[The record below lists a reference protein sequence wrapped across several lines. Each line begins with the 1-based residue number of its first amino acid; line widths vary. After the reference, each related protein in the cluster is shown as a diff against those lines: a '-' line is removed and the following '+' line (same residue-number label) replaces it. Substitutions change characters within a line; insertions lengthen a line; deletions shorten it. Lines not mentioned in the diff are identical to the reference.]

1 MPVVE
6 FVPAPWTNT
15 ASEQKIRIWLPR
27 RQPRSM
33 CLAVGVRSA
42 NSVFVTV
49 IVHFQVVGHLFTAFV
64 ITQHRY
70 VRWVMKLKEFH
81 APDFTAT
88 GFAAQAVQITLR
100 QLQPRS
106 ERVMCFDDLV
116 NFSKRSCLRVSRRD
130 PILQRLV
137 TFGLAGVEL
146 ASQIKSRQLQGPK

>member
-1 MPVVE
+1 
-6 FVPAPWTNT
+6 
-15 ASEQKIRIWLPR
+15 
-27 RQPRSM
+27 M

-106 ERVMCFDDLV
+106 ERVMCSACTDNELHDWLVWARENGSSFLRAIDLH
-116 NFSKRSCLRVSRRD
+116 
-130 PILQRLV
+130 
-137 TFGLAGVEL
+137 
-146 ASQIKSRQLQGPK
+146 